1 MACNHVTTEGY
12 HHHFVEVLVAQ
23 DVLEEPWFICQ
34 AMEEVAE
41 ASSQE
46 GL

>member
-1 MACNHVTTEGY
+1 VREEGY
-12 HHHFVEVLVAQ
+12 HHQFLEVLVAQ

-34 AMEEVAE
+34 AMEEVGE
-41 ASSQE
+41 ASPQE